1 MGIELSFWVILFIYF
16 LVLIIFRKITNDW
29 MAVILTSI
37 VIGACFYLHSFI
49 FIFTSSILCVLLLN
63 SKKLK
68 SIYIVVL
75 LLFFIFYKSILV
87 HSNFHNLSLSYFL
100 FNIIGLLVD
109 SSKMKY
115 KKISSVQVLARLLFL
130 PALIQGPILKI
141 KEFNLKSKNSSF
153 YLEDINN
160 GGVLFLWGLY
170 KYYVVSY
177 FFSSIFY
184 SLYESGVSGLYV
196 LLLGFLFFIDVYLKF
211 SSSID
216 MVIGL
221 SRCVGIHLPL
231 NFHGRVYFSNT
242 RIKFWS
248 GWNLTLN
255 NWFKNYFLL
264 YFFESKRQNTIK
276 LMVIPTCFL
285 IGLWHGF
292 SNNFI
297 LWGLLNGI
305 LIFIELKIKIR
316 YPVKKK
322 YNLLFVINQLVLNS
336 FLFLILLNDFDLVL
350 SILDPNQIS
359 VPSFHFNFYLFFGV
373 NILLVDIVEK
383 SFSNKGFVSFFSKKT
398 SWFKYIFTLFLI
410 SQLLIFFFRFNMT
423 NTAIT
428 YYDKF

>member
-1 MGIELSFWVILFIYF
+1 
-16 LVLIIFRKITNDW
+16 
-29 MAVILTSI
+29 
-37 VIGACFYLHSFI
+37 
-49 FIFTSSILCVLLLN
+49 
-63 SKKLK
+63 
-68 SIYIVVL
+68 
-75 LLFFIFYKSILV
+75 
-87 HSNFHNLSLSYFL
+87 
-100 FNIIGLLVD
+100 
-109 SSKMKY
+109 
-115 KKISSVQVLARLLFL
+115 
-130 PALIQGPILKI
+130 
-141 KEFNLKSKNSSF
+141 
-153 YLEDINN
+153 
-160 GGVLFLWGLY
+160 
-170 KYYVVSY
+170 
-177 FFSSIFY
+177 
-184 SLYESGVSGLYV
+184 
-196 LLLGFLFFIDVYLKF
+196 
-211 SSSID
+211 
-216 MVIGL
+216 
-221 SRCVGIHLPL
+221 
-231 NFHGRVYFSNT
+231 
-242 RIKFWS
+242 
-248 GWNLTLN
+248 
-255 NWFKNYFLL
+255 
-264 YFFESKRQNTIK
+264 
-276 LMVIPTCFL
+276 MVIPTCFL